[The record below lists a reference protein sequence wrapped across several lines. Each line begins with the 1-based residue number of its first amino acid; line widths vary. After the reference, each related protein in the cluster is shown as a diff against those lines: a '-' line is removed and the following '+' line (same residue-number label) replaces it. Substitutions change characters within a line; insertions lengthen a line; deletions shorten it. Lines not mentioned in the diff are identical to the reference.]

1 MMLPCTFH
9 EKTDRETFWAGS
21 WGIIARA
28 SGLQRADGLK
38 RGPMRKRI
46 RHLAVFFWLWS
57 FEPAPEQQ

>member
-1 MMLPCTFH
+1 MMLPCAFH

-38 RGPMRKRI
+38 RGPARKRI
-46 RHLAVFFWLWS
+46 RHLAVFFGSGLL
-57 FEPAPEQQ
+57 